1 MIIPFPNSSV
11 SLAADRIIT
20 QSADM
25 RKLIGNALK
34 AAKSSATILI
44 TGESGTGKELFSRL
58 IHESSS
64 RSQQEFVSVNCAS
77 LPDNLIESE
86 LFGHEKGSF
95 TDAFQQRIGRFE
107 YAHQGTLLLDE
118 VTEVPMTTQA
128 KLLRTLEEYEIQ
140 RIGSNKTIPVDVRV
154 VATSNR
160 QIQDQIDARQFRMD
174 LYYRLNVIQICVPA
188 LRERV
193 IDIPLLAN
201 YFIEQF
207 KRENAITIKG
217 LTKSA
222 LEFLKQYPW
231 PGNIRELRNSIH
243 RACVLSPK
251 PMIDVE
257 CFQSFLEDESH
268 DVRDETQEI
277 PDYWTASPLA
287 ETERKIILAAIQKH
301 GTQKLAADYLGI
313 TSRTLSNKLKLYRG
327 GDDFKLRVA

>member
-1 MIIPFPNSSV
+1 MRR
-11 SLAADRIIT
+11 LKADAIR
-20 QSADM
+20 
-25 RKLIGNALK
+25 

-58 IHESSS
+58 IHDSSP
-64 RSQQEFVSVNCAS
+64 RSDQQCVGVNCAS

-107 YAHQGTLLLDE
+107 FANQGTLLLDE
-118 VTEVPMTTQA
+118 ITEIPLTTQA
-128 KLLRTLEEYEIQ
+128 KLLRALEENEIQ
-140 RIGSNKTIPVDVRV
+140 RIGSNESIPVDVRV

-160 QIQDQIDARQFRMD
+160 QIQDQIEAKQFRMD

-193 IDIPLLAN
+193 MDIPLLAE

-207 KRENAITIKG
+207 KRENSLAISG

-222 LEFLKQYPW
+222 LEFLMEYPW

-243 RACVLSPK
+243 RACVLSTK
-251 PMIDVE
+251 PLIDVE
-257 CFQSFLEDESH
+257 CFQSFLNEESSKRNDDH
-268 DVRDETQEI
+268 GI
-277 PDYWTASPLA
+277 PDDWVSLPLA
-287 ETERKIILAAIQKH
+287 DTERKIILAAIEKH
-301 GTQKLAADYLGI
+301 GTQKLAANLLGI
-313 TSRTLSNKLKLYRG
+313 TTRTLSNKLKRYRG
-327 GDDFKLRVA
+327 DDDFRLRVA